1 MNSNDNNK
9 NISQNLIELPKQTNS
24 LLEKYFK
31 SLLYEGT
38 ILALLGGY
46 SSYLII
52 HRFSRGA
59 LLGYAIIAG
68 YNHKLL
74 VDSLKQN
81 Y

>member
-1 MNSNDNNK
+1 MSSDEIKKNTVQNFYGLPLNSNQP
-9 NISQNLIELPKQTNS
+9 I
-24 LLEKYFK
+24 EKYFK

-38 ILALLGGY
+38 ILAILGGY

-52 HRFSRGA
+52 HKFLRGA

-74 VDSLKQN
+74 VDSLKHN